1 MKWYKDPSL
10 IAIILAM
17 GFWCWAMY
25 VDIAADQQKIAAIE
39 KKHMAE
45 LQEVADMAYKMGKKV
60 ARDDCRRVRDKEE
73 ENAPK

>member
-1 MKWYKDPSL
+1 MKWYKDPSF
-10 IAIILAM
+10 IAIIFAL

-25 VDIAADQQKIAAIE
+25 VDMAADQQKAAEIE
-39 KKHMAE
+39 KRHNAE
-45 LQEVADMAYKMGKKV
+45 LQEVANTAYKMGKQI